1 MTATIAEKVRVIVA
15 DLFHLVPEGIALES
29 SPEQI
34 EAWDSVQHLN
44 LILALES
51 EFNVVF
57 EPEEIDQMK
66 TVGEIADVIAAKLD
80 GPSR

>member
-1 MTATIAEKVRVIVA
+1 MLATITEKVLEIAA
-15 DLFHLVPEGIALES
+15 DLFRLAPERINEHS
-29 SPEQI
+29 SPELI

-51 EFNVVF
+51 EFNLQF

-66 TVGEIADVIAAKLD
+66 TIGDISAIVFAKRD
-80 GPSR
+80 PRHG

>member
-1 MTATIAEKVRVIVA
+1 MTSTIAERVHVIAA
-15 DLFHLVPEGIALES
+15 DLFHLAPEQVTGQL

-44 LILALES
+44 LILAVES
-51 EFNVVF
+51 EFDLVF

-66 TVGEIADVIAAKLD
+66 TVGEISGTIAAKLD